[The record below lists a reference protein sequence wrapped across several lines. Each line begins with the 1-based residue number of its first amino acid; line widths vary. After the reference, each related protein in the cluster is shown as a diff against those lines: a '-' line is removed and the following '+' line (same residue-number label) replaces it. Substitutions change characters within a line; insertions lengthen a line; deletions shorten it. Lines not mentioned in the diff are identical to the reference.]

1 MTPRE
6 SHAPN
11 CSEDLV
17 IEVTPTEIL
26 SYLQLF
32 VKHKQIDIYEN
43 YSPRQQIP
51 SRTVTI
57 IAADCR
63 VAVLLK
69 DKCLRSLHHCA
80 LIRKQS
86 ATCCEGPNRSF
97 GATFILVTPAK
108 TSKNPIKTPLVLLL
122 PRWSCGGQE
131 HPDGVSEGSDN
142 P

>member
-1 MTPRE
+1 MLHQAPRHLSQGLTEIIKYDGSLTPRE

-51 SRTVTI
+51 SRTVTS
-57 IAADCR
+57 DYNSCR
-63 VAVLLK
+63 L
-69 DKCLRSLHHCA
+69 
-80 LIRKQS
+80 QS
-86 ATCCEGPNRSF
+86 CSF
-97 GATFILVTPAK
+97 T
-108 TSKNPIKTPLVLLL
+108 
-122 PRWSCGGQE
+122 
-131 HPDGVSEGSDN
+131 
-142 P
+142 

>member
-1 MTPRE
+1 MIQALPWHSLVNYIYEYDGSLTPRE

-69 DKCLRSLHHCA
+69 DKCLRSLHHC
-80 LIRKQS
+80 L
-86 ATCCEGPNRSF
+86 F
-97 GATFILVTPAK
+97 
-108 TSKNPIKTPLVLLL
+108 
-122 PRWSCGGQE
+122 W
-131 HPDGVSEGSDN
+131 
-142 P
+142 